1 MTEETDNLGDLL
13 DDYLEKVRSG
23 SAPTPDAYADAHPEV
38 ADELRETLPLLLEME
53 QMGLSHDAQQ
63 PSDVPPPDFSG
74 TDFRLMDKI
83 GSGGMG
89 VVYKALQVSLNRMVA
104 VKILSPSR
112 PVEDAALRRLENEAR
127 VIAQLYHPNI
137 VKVHTAGHLG
147 GTFFYAMEL
156 LQGTDLAR
164 NPPTEQRK
172 IARVGL
178 DAARALAYAHGCGV
192 MHCDVKPSNLFL
204 GSDGTLKIGDFGL
217 ALSTTECGNS
227 TVSHDGTL
235 RYMAPER
242 LSQKPIDFASDQY
255 SLGATLYEF
264 LARKSLRHETDPAR
278 LYREIRQPHVQPPP
292 DCDSD
297 LSAIVMKCLS
307 YDPADRYPSMSDLA
321 DDLERYLRKRPVHAA
336 NPSVVRRILLWTRRD
351 PIRATACLFALV
363 CAAGFMF
370 SLMIGLVNT
379 RRAME
384 HVRASARTA
393 NKALNT
399 VFRHVAHQPPSPDD
413 AKLLDELLPYYESLS
428 TDAQVLDAD
437 RTTVYNTLVRC
448 AFRIGKYELAEKF
461 LRNLLEIN
469 GNDVNSLSRLA
480 SAIQRQGRRQ
490 EAENIWNDIATRYA
504 GSGSTDDQVLA
515 ARALIN
521 VTDDPSSSNY
531 RRAFDILRRVLSRDP
546 SHTKARLEYARLIM
560 EECPFVQDAPIPD
573 VPSDAVVLF
582 NGLVAGNPQHS
593 YYAMLRVQAIYERF
607 RRKLQGDEPINAE
620 LAKEAAANAED
631 LYARFATHPGVAF
644 LVFRTRKAYLE
655 HVRRDSSPLRHSREM
670 GRFTEFCRSVFNS
683 SEVPEDD
690 KASILDAQL
699 DDLSG
704 HLDSP
709 RLFFHRAQDIRAE
722 LDKFSGA
729 RAEEFEDRLRTLQA
743 KVPDNPLPD
752 LFHPRHSRRH
762 RHRFHWRDEDDTP

>member
-1 MTEETDNLGDLL
+1 MTEETDKLGDLL

-23 SAPTPDAYADAHPEV
+23 SAPAPDAYADAHPEV
-38 ADELRETLPLLLEME
+38 ADELRATLPLLLEME
-53 QMGLSHDAQQ
+53 QVGLARDAQQ
-63 PSDVPPPDFSG
+63 PSDMSPPDFSG

-83 GSGGMG
+83 GGGGMG
-89 VVYKALQVSLNRMVA
+89 VVYKALQVSLNRLVA
-104 VKILSPSR
+104 VKILSPTR

-164 NPPTEQRK
+164 TPPTGQRQ
-172 IARVGL
+172 IARIGL
-178 DAARALAYAHGCGV
+178 DAARALAYAHKCGV

-204 GSDGTLKIGDFGL
+204 DADGTLKIGDFGL
-217 ALSTTECGNS
+217 ALSAVEHSGS
-227 TVSHDGTL
+227 AVSLDGTL

-242 LSQKPIDFASDQY
+242 LSRKPIDFASDQY
-255 SLGATLYEF
+255 SLGSTLYEF

-336 NPSVVRRILLWTRRD
+336 RPSVLRRVLLWTRRD

-363 CAAGFMF
+363 CAVGFMF

-393 NKALNT
+393 HKALNT
-399 VFRHVAHQPPSPDD
+399 VFRHVAHQPPTPDD

-428 TDAQVLDAD
+428 TDAQVQDTD
-437 RTTVYNTLVRC
+437 RTTAYKTLVGC
-448 AFRIGKYELAEKF
+448 ALHIGKYELAEKF

-469 GNDVNSLSRLA
+469 ANDVDSLSHLA
-480 SAIQRQGRRQ
+480 YVIQRQGRRQ
-490 EAENIWNDIATRYA
+490 EAESIWNDIITRYSE
-504 GSGSTDDQVLA
+504 SGSPDDQVQT

-521 VTDDPSSSNY
+521 VADDTASPNFRS
-531 RRAFDILRRVLSRDP
+531 AFEILRRVLSKNP
-546 SHTKARLEYARLIM
+546 SHARARFEYAKLLM
-560 EECPFVQDAPIPD
+560 EECPFAQDAPIPN
-573 VPSDAVVLF
+573 VPSDAITLL
-582 NGLVAGNPQHS
+582 NGLVAENPQRVHL
-593 YYAMLRVQAIYERF
+593 ALLRAQAVYDRF
-607 RRKLQGDEPINAE
+607 QRKMQNDETINDE
-620 LAKEAAANAED
+620 MAKNVDVIAED
-631 LYARFATHPGVAF
+631 LYARFANHPGVAF
-644 LVFRTRKAYLE
+644 LVFRMRKACLQYS
-655 HVRRDSSPLRHSREM
+655 RRNNSPPHHSREV
-670 GRFTEFCRSVFNS
+670 GRFTAFCRLVFNS
-683 SEVPEDD
+683 PECPEDD
-690 KASILDAQL
+690 KAFILDAQL
-699 DDLSG
+699 DDLSD

-709 RLFFHRAQDIRAE
+709 RHFFHRAQDIRAE

-752 LFHPRHSRRH
+752 LFHPRHFRHHRR
-762 RHRFHWRDEDDTP
+762 RFHWRDEDDTP